1 MTDVLFNPFDPA
13 HFLAPHERL
22 EHMRQTCPVAEF
34 APGFVFIARDA
45 DVREGMKNVSA
56 YSNAGNFEIEGSAD
70 PPVVVQL
77 DPPRHTQMR
86 LLLQNGLNPRVFKQA
101 EPFIAR
107 VAAELVRQMAS
118 QRQTDLMQTLAAPL
132 PMIVLSHVFGVPE
145 EQYAQFCR
153 WGAEI
158 SANTPFDPRRL
169 DCWQPFQDSI
179 RQMIAER
186 RDVAQ
191 APEDFISRLMQAEVE
206 GARLTDDE
214 IRVAVSQLM
223 LAGIDPVTS
232 LIGSLVYQLLRRPGL
247 WQKVFETRAL
257 VPQAI
262 EETLRYDAPLMWL
275 MRTCT
280 HANNMQGVTITPGAR
295 VLLGLDSANR
305 DETVWANPGD
315 FSLERTNVHRHLSFG
330 YGIHFCLGAEL
341 ARLEARIALEML
353 LDHFP
358 TLHLA
363 ADFHYEQGGG
373 AMTRRPKRLDVCW

>member
-186 RDVAQ
+186 RDVAP
-191 APEDFISRLMQAEVE
+191 APA
-206 GARLTDDE
+206 
-214 IRVAVSQLM
+214 
-223 LAGIDPVTS
+223 
-232 LIGSLVYQLLRRPGL
+232 
-247 WQKVFETRAL
+247 
-257 VPQAI
+257 
-262 EETLRYDAPLMWL
+262 
-275 MRTCT
+275 
-280 HANNMQGVTITPGAR
+280 
-295 VLLGLDSANR
+295 
-305 DETVWANPGD
+305 
-315 FSLERTNVHRHLSFG
+315 
-330 YGIHFCLGAEL
+330 
-341 ARLEARIALEML
+341 
-353 LDHFP
+353 
-358 TLHLA
+358 
-363 ADFHYEQGGG
+363 
-373 AMTRRPKRLDVCW
+373 